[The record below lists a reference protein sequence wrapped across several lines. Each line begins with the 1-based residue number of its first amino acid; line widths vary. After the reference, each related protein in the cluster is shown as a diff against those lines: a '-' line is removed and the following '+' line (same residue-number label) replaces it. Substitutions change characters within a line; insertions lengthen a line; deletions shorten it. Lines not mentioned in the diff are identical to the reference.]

1 MQKDL
6 SKYTTEE
13 LEEIFQQLQIDIV
26 KMVAN
31 PEAIELYAN
40 IEKELNLRN

>member
-13 LEEIFQQLQIDIV
+13 LEEIFHQLQIDIV

-31 PEAIELYAN
+31 PEAMELYAN
-40 IEKELNLRN
+40 IEKELNSRN